1 MRFSLSIFVCCGWL
15 TLSATTGLA
24 QEPVINSLSPAA
36 ILPGQATTVA
46 VSGGNLNGAKGVWTS
61 FAGSAGLTEAPEN
74 GTKADQLSITI
85 TPGSDIP
92 VGIHAVRVLTDHGVS
107 PIRFLLIDDLP
118 TVAQAGNNTSA
129 ETAQVLTVPAAV
141 DGSIGNLSLQYFKF
155 TAAEGQ
161 RLSLEVLAR
170 RIGSPLDPML
180 RLLDARGRE
189 LAFSDDAPG
198 LSGDAQLSHTFTAAG
213 DYLVE
218 LRDIKYQGGAYRFR
232 MGDFPAATTAY
243 PLAVQRGQPAQV
255 TLTGVGVEGLQPLA
269 ITTPADAAIAF
280 WPVSLKAPNG
290 QGSGFSYVEVVDRP
304 QLLEV
309 EPNNTAEQPQRIELT
324 HDINARLE
332 QPGDVDRFVFKAAK
346 DSSYVFT
353 GVTRT
358 QGSPTDLNIKILK
371 ADGGQL
377 ATVDDTG
384 TDEGTITFKFP
395 EEADYTLVVNDLA
408 NRGGPDHAYRVSI
421 APSAPTFTLTAST
434 DTLNVPAGG
443 SVMVTVTAKRV
454 GYGGPIELALS
465 GLPEGVTASRSV
477 IGPGRNDAVL
487 TLTAGPNYAAGSLQ
501 AATLVGTGMVGAS
514 PVTATAEFTAVLKQR
529 FANMRFPPQTIAR
542 TLAVSATG
550 ASGFSWKAEPAEL
563 TFGKQLSTKLQLQAT
578 RGMGNDEAITV
589 ALQPAQNGLPAGIT
603 VAVKNIDK
611 GASAAEIVVTADD
624 KAALGDYTIAMVGT
638 LKQGKATHTQPVA
651 VRVTVAEPLKSSA
664 EVGEGKLSVGGE
676 LVVKVKV
683 ERNPALAAPVEVTF
697 VNLPAGVTADAAT
710 IAADQTEVM
719 VKLTAKPDAA
729 KGAVNNVQV
738 KLTAAVGNA
747 KFEAVSPNVTLTV
760 E

>member
-1 MRFSLSIFVCCGWL
+1 MRLQRNTLVVCSWMMAL
-15 TLSATTGLA
+15 VVTGQA
-24 QEPVINSLSPAA
+24 QEPVINGLTPAA
-36 ILPGQATTVA
+36 IPPGQATTVA
-46 VSGGNLNGAKGVWTS
+46 VTGGNLNGAKGVWTS
-61 FAGSAGLTEAPEN
+61 FAGSAGLTEAPDN
-74 GTKADQLSITI
+74 GTKADQVSITI

-129 ETAQVLTVPAAV
+129 ETAQVLTLPTAV
-141 DGSIGNLSLQYFKF
+141 DGNVGNLSVQYFKF

-170 RIGSPLDPML
+170 RMGSPLDPML
-180 RLLDARGRE
+180 RVLNAQGRE

-198 LSGDAQLSHTFTAAG
+198 LSGDAQLSYTFKAAG
-213 DYLVE
+213 DYLLEV
-218 LRDIKYQGGAYRFR
+218 RDIRYQGGPYRLR
-232 MGDFPAATTAY
+232 IGDFPAATTAY
-243 PLAVQRGQPAQV
+243 PLAIQRGQPAQL
-255 TLTGVGVEGLQPLA
+255 TLAGIGVEGLQPLA
-269 ITTPADAAIAF
+269 ITAPSDAASAF

-290 QGSGFSYVEVVDRP
+290 QASGFSYVEVVDRP
-304 QLLEV
+304 QALEA
-309 EPNNTAEQPQRIELT
+309 EPNNTAEQSQRIEMT
-324 HDINARLE
+324 HDINGRLE

-384 TDEGTITFKFP
+384 TDEGTVTVKFP

-408 NRGGPDHAYRVSI
+408 NRGGPDHAYRVVI
-421 APSAPTFTLTAST
+421 APSAPAFTLTAST
-434 DTLNVPAGG
+434 DTLNIPAGG
-443 SVMVTVTAKRV
+443 SVMATVTAKRV
-454 GYGGPIELALS
+454 GYGGPIELTVS
-465 GLPEGVTASRSV
+465 GLPDGVSASRSV

-501 AATLVGTGMVGAS
+501 TVTLVGTGMVGAS
-514 PVTATAEFTAVLKQR
+514 PITATAEFTGVLKQR
-529 FANMRFPPQTIAR
+529 FANMRYPPQTIAS

-550 ASGFSWKAEPAEL
+550 APGYTWKAEPAEL
-563 TFGKQLSTKLQLQAT
+563 VLGKQLSSKFTLQAT
-578 RGMGNDEAITV
+578 RGMGNDEAITI
-589 ALQPAQNGLPAGIT
+589 AQLPPQNGLPAGIT
-603 VAVKNIDK
+603 VALKNIDK
-611 GASAAEIVVTADD
+611 GANAAEIVVNADD
-624 KAALGDYTIAMVGT
+624 KAAIGDYTIAMMGT
-638 LKQGKATHTQPVA
+638 LKQGNVTHTQPVA
-651 VRVTVAEPLKSSA
+651 VRVTIAEPMKSTV
-664 EVGEGKLSVGGE
+664 EVGEGKLPVGGE
-676 LVVKVKV
+676 LQVKVKV
-683 ERNPALAAPVEVTF
+683 ERNPALSAPVEVTF
-697 VNLPAGVTADAAT
+697 VNLPAGVMADAAT
-710 IAADQTEVM
+710 IPADQSEMM
-719 VKLTAKPDAA
+719 VKLTAIADAA

-738 KLTAAVGNA
+738 KLTAAAGNA